1 MTAAATTA
9 VVLYTYTY
17 ESCLHSYSS
26 SSSLTVGG
34 SSLGVCAGACA
45 CVRAERARVCA
56 RVRAERAERACVRAE
71 RASHTERAAKRHALP
86 SYRIGQSISRAIIC
100 LFFISCSPLSFFSIH
115 LAFLFFIL
123 SRKSLLPR
131 PAALF

>member
-45 CVRAERARVCA
+45 C
-56 RVRAERAERACVRAE
+56 VRAERAERACVRAE